1 MNEHVRN
8 WILRSGFSYDKMDE
22 DLLVY
27 TNYEDPFLVVNKTM
41 FCQYNLHQEYC
52 VALNKSEIE
61 DKKRRA
67 KEHGAR
73 LLYFICIQHPEFGF
87 LKYLVP
93 EFSLIFFDKLIDMPE
108 NQLFLV
114 IDQAFMD
121 KLPLGFI
128 ELPQK

>member
-8 WILRSGFSYDKMDE
+8 WILSSGFSYDKIEE

-41 FCQYNLHQEYC
+41 FCQYNSLQEYC
-52 VALNKSEIE
+52 VALHKAEIDE
-61 DKKRRA
+61 KKRRA

-73 LLYFICIQHPEFGF
+73 LLYFLCIQHPTFGF
-87 LKYLVP
+87 IKYLVP
-93 EFSLIFFDKLIDMPE
+93 EFSLIFFERAIDMPE
-108 NQLFLV
+108 TKLFLV
-114 IDQAFMD
+114 IDKAFME

-128 ELPQK
+128 ALPQK